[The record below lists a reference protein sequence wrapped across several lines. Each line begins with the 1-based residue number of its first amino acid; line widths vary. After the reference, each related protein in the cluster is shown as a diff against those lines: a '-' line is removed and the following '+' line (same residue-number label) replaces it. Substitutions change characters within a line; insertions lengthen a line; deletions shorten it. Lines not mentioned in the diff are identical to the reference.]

1 MPQTGDPT
9 LNAGSERRRH
19 RRLALR
25 LPVECRKQTATG
37 RHVVRTLTSNISTG
51 GMYLELDGAD
61 FVPGDRLEVELTL
74 PPAEGVSAFEGRASC
89 PAEVLRVEP
98 LHSAPPGSG
107 RRFGVAGRF
116 LDRLRFS
123 YAAG

>member
-1 MPQTGDPT
+1 
-9 LNAGSERRRH
+9 
-19 RRLALR
+19 
-25 LPVECRKQTATG
+25 
-37 RHVVRTLTSNISTG
+37 
-51 GMYLELDGAD
+51 MYLELDGAD